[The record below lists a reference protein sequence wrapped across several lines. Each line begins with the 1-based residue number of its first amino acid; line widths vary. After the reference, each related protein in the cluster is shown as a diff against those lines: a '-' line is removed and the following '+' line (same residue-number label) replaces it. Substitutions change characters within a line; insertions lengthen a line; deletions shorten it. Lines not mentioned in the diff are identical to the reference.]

1 MSDLIDRQAA
11 IDLWVWGDTD
21 KWRDSKV
28 VHIED
33 IEALPSARKKGKWIN
48 AGIGCIRCSECGLKT
63 TRVTL
68 IGLSPYG
75 KSEPNFCPNCGADM
89 RGGDAI

>member
-1 MSDLIDRQAA
+1 MSDLISRQAA

-33 IEALPSARKKGKWIN
+33 IEALPSARKKGKWRRRIVDSGFNSDWVCSKCGYRWQYDYIN
-48 AGIGCIRCSECGLKT
+48 F
-63 TRVTL
+63 
-68 IGLSPYG
+68 
-75 KSEPNFCPNCGADM
+75 NFCPNCGADM
-89 RGGDAI
+89 RGEEDG